1 MLCLS
6 HCPEVEL
13 SGDYSVFSLVILWA
27 KQPPGNLCLETYH
40 DFTGCSAGLAMND
53 LQWPWKLQFRK
64 KLWRWETSLSL
75 HSKQTMSHFSFLF
88 YFYFLFLI
96 VPSVQIGVFIPL
108 SGQMFPY
115 CANRLISAECDLIT
129 YFEILLELSFLTS
142 FTKTSRVYHDF
153 DVDLWGIYFRGT
165 VAGNE
170 VLVHLSCAIR
180 DLANPIC
187 LLLDSWL

>member
-1 MLCLS
+1 MICSGPENCNLRRNCEDEKHLS
-6 HCPEVEL
+6 PYIQNRQCH
-13 SGDYSVFSLVILWA
+13 I
-27 KQPPGNLCLETYH
+27 
-40 DFTGCSAGLAMND
+40 
-53 LQWPWKLQFRK
+53 
-64 KLWRWETSLSL
+64 SLS
-75 HSKQTMSHFSFLF
+75 FIFFIYLF
-88 YFYFLFLI
+88 FFLI

-115 CANRLISAECDLIT
+115 CANRLISAECDLIA
-129 YFEILLELSFLTS
+129 YFEILLEVSFLPS
-142 FTKTSRVYHDF
+142 FTKTFRVYHDF
-153 DVDLWGIYFRGT
+153 DVDLWRIYFKGA